1 MSLKGRPELRDDDH
15 CMYFCLQHDDLILLH
30 FRRRYFVQH
39 DDDQCMY
46 CCTQSIIT
54 LMAPKEIELTAL
66 APRSACTAGSGK
78 SAIGLE
84 VGVEVGVEAEVEIE
98 VRLRLRWALRLR

>member
-1 MSLKGRPELRDDDH
+1 MLREDDDP
-15 CMYFCLQHDDLILLH
+15 CMYFCPLHHRTASKHDDLILLY

-66 APRSACTAGSGK
+66 APRCACTAGSGK
-78 SAIGLE
+78 SAIGLD
-84 VGVEVGVEAEVEIE
+84 VGV
-98 VRLRLRWALRLR
+98 